1 MGAYNEVAE
10 AAERQKESGA
20 SRWMAIAAAAVA
32 VLAALA
38 TMMSNSRAT
47 QAIIAKNQ
55 AILSFTRA
63 SDTYNYYQAKSIKE
77 EVYRAQSLSSAG
89 AAPGVKSVIDHEHA
103 TKQAV
108 LAKATALEKQAE
120 DEDAMSEKYV
130 NSYETLEK
138 GVAFLEVAVVV
149 FSISSLVSGFVLP
162 VVAGLAA
169 LAGIGFALS
178 GLPV

>member
-1 MGAYNEVAE
+1 MGGAYSEISE
-10 AAERQKESGA
+10 ATERQKESGA
-20 SRWMAIAAAAVA
+20 SRWMPIAAAAAA
-32 VLAALA
+32 VIAALA

-47 QAIIAKNQ
+47 QAIISKNQ

-77 EVYRAQSLSSAG
+77 EVYRAQMISRPSAE
-89 AAPGVKSVIDHEHA
+89 AKSIADHEHS

-108 LAKATALEKQAE
+108 LEKANALEKQAD
-120 DEDAMSEKYV
+120 DEDAMSERYV
-130 NSYETLEK
+130 DSYETLEK

-162 VVAGLAA
+162 VVAGIAA
-169 LAGIGFALS
+169 LVGIGFALS

>member
-1 MGAYNEVAE
+1 MGGAYSEISE

-20 SRWMAIAAAAVA
+20 SRWMPIAAAAMA

-47 QAIIAKNQ
+47 QAIISKNQ

-77 EVYRAQSLSSAG
+77 EVYRATTLSSAN
-89 AAPGVKSVIDHEHA
+89 AAAKTIIDHEHA
-103 TKQAV
+103 TKQGV

-120 DEDAMSEKYV
+120 AEDAMSERYV
-130 NSYETLEK
+130 DSYETLEK

-162 VVAGLAA
+162 IVAAIAAVV
-169 LAGIGFALS
+169 GIGFAVS